1 MEECMICLEEK
12 EHFVV
17 FSCKHKTCADC
28 FPLLLMYS
36 TPCPICEQPITMYI
50 PKTQNH
56 PSNGME
62 YCKLGTGISIMTL
75 FLFYIVNYAFQK
87 N

>member
-1 MEECMICLEEK
+1 MICLEEK
-12 EHFVV
+12 EKFVV
-17 FSCKHKTCADC
+17 FSCKHKTCTEC

-36 TPCPICEQPITMYI
+36 TPCPICEQPITF
-50 PKTQNH
+50 PKTQ

-62 YCKLGTGISIMTL
+62 YCKIGTGITIMSL
-75 FLFYIVNYAFQK
+75 FFFYIVNYAFQK